1 MTEKRNVRAS
11 EIRESVRDEVSRP
24 QGTWTPPAL
33 LDAPKPR
40 PGYVQRWVATSIQG
54 KDTPDNVYKR
64 MREGWETRPASTVK
78 STLFP
83 TINHGQWEGCIG
95 IEGML
100 LCEMPIEKHKQ
111 MKAYYSGKSH
121 EQNESLSG
129 DLDALGRKAG
139 QPIFQERKSS
149 VSGGR
154 QVSVMEDKP

>member
-1 MTEKRNVRAS
+1 MAENRNVRAS
-11 EIRESVRDEVSRP
+11 ETRTGVRDKESRP
-24 QGTWTPPAL
+24 QTHWTPPAL
-33 LDAPKPR
+33 LDAPEPR

-54 KDTPDNVYKR
+54 KDTPDNVFKR
-64 MREGWETRPASTVK
+64 MREGWEARPASTVK
-78 STLFP
+78 SKLFP

-100 LCEMPIEKHKQ
+100 LCEMPEDKHKA
-111 MKAYYSGKSH
+111 MKAYHNGKSR
-121 EQNESLSG
+121 EQNDSLSG

-154 QVSVMEDKP
+154 QMSVMDD